1 MAASYDGTLQMFVQS
16 PREVDVRR
24 LAFLRWLAEHGKL
37 EHATAGPSSGPFV
50 KSAIEAP
57 AEAFSVAV

>member
-1 MAASYDGTLQMFVQS
+1 MASYDGALQMFVQT

-50 KSAIEAP
+50 KSATP
-57 AEAFSVAV
+57 SPPPTYSVAV